1 MAAPLAEVD
10 GDAGALVLVV
20 FDGLDFALAHTD
32 VLADAFGDFGVG
44 GGGALA
50 GGMLDD
56 DPGQGDELV
65 AGIAELGAGH
75 VGLQKERGAQ
85 WISNRHVFNGQKLQ
99 WR

>member
-1 MAAPLAEVD
+1 MAAPLADVD

-20 FDGLDFALAHTD
+20 FDGLDFALAHAD

-44 GGGALA
+44 GGGALF

-56 DPGQGDELV
+56 DPGQGNELV

-75 VGLQKERGAQ
+75 VGLRKE
-85 WISNRHVFNGQKLQ
+85 NRVQYVWGQHVLSGQKLQ
-99 WR
+99 